1 MALVALINVMCKVDV
16 KWNKDMHRT
25 DLLMFVNIRDHEC
38 IDSHSCR
45 KVLPTCPL
53 KKNYLKAFAH

>member
-1 MALVALINVMCKVDV
+1 MALVAPVNVMCKVDV

-38 IDSHSCR
+38 IDSHLCR

-53 KKNYLKAFAH
+53 KKFF